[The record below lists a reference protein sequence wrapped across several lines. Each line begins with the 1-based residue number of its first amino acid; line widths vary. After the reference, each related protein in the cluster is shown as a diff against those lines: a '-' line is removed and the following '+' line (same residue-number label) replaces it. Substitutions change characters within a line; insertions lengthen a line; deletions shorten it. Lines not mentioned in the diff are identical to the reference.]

1 MVDGG
6 AFGKDMENICF
17 LGIYKYPT
25 TYNEQN
31 VYYGGALF
39 MQEYYVTLTMDPWE
53 KDNNNKYLLMGI
65 GEKNPDA
72 NLGKMQYDPS
82 YA

>member
-1 MVDGG
+1 
-6 AFGKDMENICF
+6 
-17 LGIYKYPT
+17 
-25 TYNEQN
+25 
-31 VYYGGALF
+31 

-53 KDNNNKYLLMGI
+53 KDNTTRYLLMGI

-82 YA
+82 YTAYAPLPEKLDISKLIWGDNPYS